1 MSDYDLFISY
11 RVKTDAENAKIL
23 FAGFRADQ
31 TKNMKVF
38 LDNRE
43 LKLGNDW
50 KMQFLAALKKSRA
63 GVPIISN
70 RFIEALNV
78 EEGKEDNV
86 LSEWDTMIDCCQLII
101 PVFVHDDT
109 GPLDFEKADLA
120 MKSVRAK
127 DCKRTANELWECFK
141 TKQGRNVDLRDSNQ
155 VELFVLKVR
164 DQMPKL
170 PFLEL
175 LIRLFSGSPL
185 FNPSNQIP
193 IAPSDQTNTT
203 VPSNQPPTAT
213 SADQTTPAIISSTA
227 VPSKIPDTT
236 PIPIPTTS
244 LANPRPMQFNLY
256 AKDDPKI
263 FIECTKLF
271 GEIIK
276 ILENSNICNLKGL
289 GGSGKTF
296 VANKLA
302 FLMLAKG
309 YIIAKFTADNEAN
322 LTRDFADYLTRLFK
336 VEKLEV
342 TGGKVGDYLQLLNNS
357 HHNTSKQFIILDN
370 VKSCDDIAEFE
381 HCDNPNIK
389 FLITSRTFITTPVIN
404 KDFYSEEACIE
415 YLKKETNRGFTDEHC
430 KSIFDITN
438 GFPLRLTI
446 AARTL
451 RDPTERLN
459 DYLADVRKKKDSMN
473 FDFNPEKD
481 ASDDVDELFPE
492 VSLSI
497 DKLTGK
503 VACGHEFLALLAKL
517 EPDLIVEKYLVESL
531 KDYSSGKRA
540 SVKGGIPDNSQ
551 ISPWKIDQSDK
562 QMFDFALDATNIE
575 NSRRHALKLGIIE
588 YASTQSNLENVTR
601 AITAFKIHRCV
612 QAEICDRVKKLQTLE
627 AAVVEIA
634 KLYDKRTKSY
644 NTLCEELKAQNVD
657 DAVILLQK
665 WSTCSLNGKTFG
677 ILNLKKFYYLNF

>member
-1 MSDYDLFISY
+1 MVNGKSSGVGG
-11 RVKTDAENAKIL
+11 R
-23 FAGFRADQ
+23 RP
-31 TKNMKVF
+31 
-38 LDNRE
+38 
-43 LKLGNDW
+43 W
-50 KMQFLAALKKSRA
+50 SKKSSTARQIA
-63 GVPIISN
+63 VGLGGASEREAQSGYAVFGGVEEKSGGCADNSN

-78 EEGKEDNV
+78 EEGKDDNV
-86 LSEWDTMIDCCQLII
+86 LLEWDAMIDCCRLII

-109 GPLDFEKADLA
+109 GPLNFGKADLA

-141 TKQGRNVDLRDSNQ
+141 KKQGRNVDLRDSNQ

-170 PFLEL
+170 PFLDL

-185 FNPSNQIP
+185 FNPSNQLP
-193 IAPSDQTNTT
+193 IAPSDRTNTT
-203 VPSNQPPTAT
+203 VPSNHPPTAP
-213 SADQTTPAIISSTA
+213 SADQTAPAIISSTA

-256 AKDDPKI
+256 TKDDPKI

-276 ILENSNICNLKGL
+276 ILEQSNICNLKGL

-309 YIIAKFTADNEAN
+309 YIIAKFTADNEGN
-322 LTRDFADYLTRLFK
+322 LTRDLADYLTRLFK

-342 TGGKVGDYLQLLNNS
+342 TGGKVGDYLQLLNDS
-357 HHNTSKQFIILDN
+357 HHNASKQFIILDN
-370 VKSCDDIAEFE
+370 VKSFNDIADFE

-451 RDPTERLN
+451 RDPTERLS
-459 DYLADVRKKKDSMN
+459 DYLADVRKKKEAMN
-473 FDFNPEKD
+473 FEFNPEKD
-481 ASDDVDELFPE
+481 ASDDTDELFPE

-517 EPDLIVEKYLVESL
+517 EPDLIVEKYLAESL
-531 KDYSSGKRA
+531 KDYSSGKR
-540 SVKGGIPDNSQ
+540 SNTKFTKL
-551 ISPWKIDQSDK
+551 ISRLKNGSNLLDQSDT

-588 YASTQSNLENVTR
+588 YAGAQSNLEDETR
-601 AITAFKIHRCV
+601 SITAFKIHRCV
-612 QAEICDRVKKLQTLE
+612 QAEICDRLKKLQTLE

-634 KLYDKRTKSY
+634 KLYDERTKSY
-644 NTLCEELKAQNVD
+644 DTLCEELKAQNVD

-665 WSTCSLNGKTFG
+665 WSKCSLDGKTF
-677 ILNLKKFYYLNF
+677 